1 MIRDG
6 SQGSEGRGH
15 SGQWSSFDD
24 FAGETGAYPQGW
36 LYRARLKTACS
47 ETPLHR
53 VAQYFS
59 SAGTAR
65 LEKTPGNL
73 APLLTRLD
81 KLTFDFI
88 LAVIITDWLVG
99 FFIWY
104 EVIYNEGDSGLATT
118 VGIGAGI
125 AISLAVTVV
134 IFAHWELVRM
144 ISERYKRMRFEEGR
158 RLGREEGKEA
168 ARKAYKQRLE
178 RFLSESGIE
187 LTDADRNRLLSEA
200 EEATQ

>member
-1 MIRDG
+1 M
-6 SQGSEGRGH
+6 
-15 SGQWSSFDD
+15 
-24 FAGETGAYPQGW
+24 
-36 LYRARLKTACS
+36 
-47 ETPLHR
+47 
-53 VAQYFS
+53 
-59 SAGTAR
+59 
-65 LEKTPGNL
+65 
-73 APLLTRLD
+73 LTRLD

-158 RLGREEGKEA
+158 RLGREEGREEGIEVGREA
-168 ARKAYKQRLE
+168 ARKAYKQRLD

-187 LTDADRNRLLSEA
+187 LTDADRERLLGET
-200 EEATQ
+200 EDAT